1 MTIKQLIDEI
11 NKDIQHE
18 YNKSFIKSMLRNN
31 DGVARCQGRISAFED
46 VKSKLEKCIDDN
58 VITIPQSAIDN
69 IINDIRECNT
79 LDLKDYGIFSS
90 IEEEQR
96 ALKEIECVNETV
108 EDVISELR
116 DFFNEYTP
124 K

>member
-1 MTIKQLIDEI
+1 MTIKQLINEI
-11 NKDIQHE
+11 NKDIQYE
-18 YNKSFIKSMLRNN
+18 SNKSFINSILWNK

-46 VKSKLEKCIDDN
+46 VKSKLEKCIDN
-58 VITIPQSAIDN
+58 NSATIPHSSIEN

-79 LDLKDYGIFSS
+79 LNIEDYGMFSS

-108 EDVISELR
+108 EDIVSELR
-116 DFFNEYTP
+116 DFFQEYQ
-124 K
+124 